1 MEVLGFHTIDENL
14 FTENDY
20 SFTET
25 YYDAQNFLNILG
37 WFPGL
42 GTVIGSIR
50 IGSTI
55 VMWISNDKT
64 RRSSH
69 KKYFIVSILR
79 GVVEIIGL
87 GWLFVIPDIMVTL
100 TSKRRFKR
108 LRKWKPFKGS
118 RKKINSESISE

>member
-37 WFPGL
+37 WFPIL
-42 GTVIGSIR
+42 GTVTGSIR

-55 VMWISNDKT
+55 VMWVSDNESH
-64 RRSSH
+64 RSSH
-69 KKYFIVSILR
+69 KKYYVVSILR
-79 GVVEIIGL
+79 GVVEIIGG
-87 GWLFVIPDIMVTL
+87 GWLFVIPDILATI
-100 TSKRRFKR
+100 TSRRRFKR
-108 LRKWKPFKGS
+108 LRRWRPN
-118 RKKINSESISE
+118 KKKNVDSQEN